1 MTKMKMTC
9 TIRKMRKVVAE
20 EEFTSADPKPE
31 PRRGC
36 DPVRL
41 YRKLFLQACGELS
54 VSALLDDQIILFPN
68 FNVLKLL
75 LQACGELSV
84 HALLGDQMI
93 LFFQLPRP
101 TRPPLPP
108 PPSES
113 VLAGLG

>member
-54 VSALLDDQIILFPN
+54 VSALLDDQMILFSN
-68 FNVLKLL
+68 FHVLKLF
-75 LQACGELSV
+75 LQAGGELRV
-84 HALLGDQMI
+84 CALLGDQMI
-93 LFFQLPRP
+93 LFSNFHVPRA
-101 TRPPLPP
+101 RL
-108 PPSES
+108 S
-113 VLAGLG
+113 LRLHLNLFWQG